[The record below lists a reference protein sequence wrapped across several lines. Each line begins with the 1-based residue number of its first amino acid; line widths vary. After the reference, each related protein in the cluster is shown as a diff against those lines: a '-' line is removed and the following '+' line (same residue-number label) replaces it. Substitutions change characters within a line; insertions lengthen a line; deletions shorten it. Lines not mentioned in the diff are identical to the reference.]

1 MGLIWGLVGV
11 VALGALLPREGQAQ
25 PAPAAPASSPTALRM
40 GYTSTWSMPWG
51 EVQAGQ
57 VRAGIHKDVAE
68 AVAQRL
74 GNTVEFVLLP
84 QRRPGEP
91 DRPPAFDLGC
101 GMDPSWFAESQQFH
115 WSEPLFDTS
124 DQLLGHAG
132 RTGDKAQPPPATLAA
147 LRKGSRVGTVR
158 SYHYPT
164 LEARLSKGELRRE
177 DALDQA
183 SVLAKLVRQRSD
195 VAVASPQSIAW
206 FLRQQ
211 PQAATALAPWR
222 LKVQDS
228 AYHCAVP
235 RSSPVDAQRV
245 LEAVHA
251 LKREGELARILARY
265 AP

>member
-1 MGLIWGLVGV
+1 MRL
-11 VALGALLPREGQAQ
+11 
-25 PAPAAPASSPTALRM
+25 

-57 VRAGIHKDVAE
+57 VRAGIHKEIAE

-74 GNTVEFVLLP
+74 GQPLVFVLLP

-101 GMDPSWFAESQQFH
+101 GMDPSWFAEPQQFH

-124 DQLLGHAG
+124 DQLLGHAS
-132 RTGDKAQPPPATLAA
+132 QPEPATLAA
-147 LRKGSRVGTVR
+147 LRKGTRVGTVR

-164 LEARLSKGELRRE
+164 LQVRLGKGELRRE

-206 FLRQQ
+206 FMRQQ
-211 PQAATALAPWR
+211 PQAAQAVAPWR
-222 LKVQDS
+222 LKVQES

-245 LEAVHA
+245 LEAVQA
-251 LKREGELARILARY
+251 LKRDGEIARILARY